1 MTALFGTDGIRARA
15 DDAVLADTAVER
27 LAAALRTF
35 LAHHHGPDR
44 PRLLVGRDPRASGPR
59 IVEALRRGWGRGPG
73 TFLDAGI
80 LPTPAIAALLLEE
93 EADLAVSVTASH
105 NPATDNGIK
114 VFRAGGHKLSPAEER
129 EIETILAAGPAGETS
144 APFHPEASRERL
156 TDGAERYLAWLRE
169 REELPDLSGWRIVGD
184 TAHGATV
191 ETTPVLLRS
200 CGAEWIGRG
209 DAPDGANINRDCGSE
224 HPETLA
230 EEVRRHG
237 AHLGIAH
244 DGDGDRVVFVDER
257 GETVAG
263 EQVLGILALE
273 RLRPGQVPEPTLVT
287 TVQSNRGLDRALAG
301 VGGTVERCEVGDREV
316 ARRMEETGCP
326 LGGESSGHYIL
337 AQPPFSGDGLR
348 SALRLLR
355 LLVRQGQPLSAL
367 GRAIPLLP
375 QATGK
380 VPVLERRALE
390 ECRALAAARV
400 SLEEELGA
408 DGRVHLRYSGTEPLL
423 RLLVEAPLQE
433 QADEGLQRLVAA
445 ARADLA
451 GP

>member
-1 MTALFGTDGIRARA
+1 MTALFGTDGIRAR
-15 DDAVLADTAVER
+15 DGDPVLADAAVEQ
-27 LAAALRTF
+27 LATALRTF
-35 LAHHHGPDR
+35 LARRGGPER
-44 PRLLVGRDPRASGPR
+44 PRLLVGRDPRESGPR
-59 IVEALRRGWGRGPG
+59 IVEALRRGWARGPG
-73 TFLDAGI
+73 TFLEAGI
-80 LPTPAIAALLLEE
+80 LPTPAIAVLLLEE

-105 NPATDNGIK
+105 NPASDNGIK
-114 VFRAGGHKLSPAEER
+114 VFRAGGHKLSPPEER
-129 EIETILAAGPAGETS
+129 EIEAILAEGPTGEGS
-144 APFHPEASRERL
+144 APVHPEASREEL
-156 TDGAERYLAWLRE
+156 AGGAERYLDWLRE

-191 ETTPVLLRS
+191 KTTPALLGA
-200 CGAEWIGRG
+200 CGAEWIARG
-209 DAPDGANINRDCGSE
+209 DAPDGLNINRNCGSE
-224 HPETLA
+224 HPEALA
-230 EEVRRHG
+230 GEVRRHG

-244 DGDGDRVVFVDER
+244 DGDGDRVVFVDEQ

-263 EQVLGILALE
+263 EQVLGLLALE

-301 VGGTVERCEVGDREV
+301 VGGTVDRCEVGDREV

-355 LLVRQGQPLSAL
+355 LLVRQEQPLSAL
-367 GRAIPLLP
+367 RRAIPLLP

-380 VPVLERRALE
+380 VPVRERRALE
-390 ECRALAAARV
+390 ECRELAATRA
-400 SLEEELGA
+400 SLEGELGG

-433 QADEGLQRLVAA
+433 QADDGLQRLATA

-451 GP
+451 GA